1 MASALTVL
9 LLEGSYTKPSISVSP
24 GGVIPMR
31 GNITI
36 RCWHQRLGMR
46 ILLYKDGAGN
56 YLTYTDP
63 AGSEAEF
70 PITSARREHGGS
82 YTCRYS
88 NRSVRA
94 AYSEPSDPVQI
105 IVAEPSY
112 PKPNISLHPSEQV
125 ALGGA
130 VTIRCECRCRGAR
143 FLLSKDGDLDARRS
157 MEPAGDMAEF
167 PIRNVNRRDAGS
179 YSCQYS
185 TKWDP
190 PVWSEPSDPV
200 ELVVAGGTDPTQ
212 PGKAPAPTRPGTV
225 GPEPRNPKPN
235 ISLHP
240 SERVALGGAVT
251 IRCECRC
258 QGARIFLSKAGD
270 PDALRSMDPVED
282 VAEFPIRNVS
292 RGDAGSYSCRYST
305 KWDPPVWLEPSDPV
319 ELVVAG
325 GSELP
330 APLDLTHTIITGMS
344 VAAAGL
350 FLLLVVF
357 VCYRRTGGR
366 KGPALRQSRQWAAAQ
381 ALASQPQEP
390 NPGAEELTY
399 TELGRQALQ
408 AKPGGSAPAPEPV
421 VYATINVSR
430 GPDGQSPQ
438 GAGCPPPVSV
448 T

>member
-1 MASALTVL
+1 MASALTVV
-9 LLEGSYTKPSISVSP
+9 LLEGSYPKPSISISP
-24 GGVIPMR
+24 GGVISLG
-31 GNITI
+31 GNVTI

-88 NRSVRA
+88 NRTVRA

-143 FLLSKDGDLDARRS
+143 FLLSKAGDLDARRS
-157 MEPAGDMAEF
+157 MDPAGDMAEF
-167 PIRNVNRRDAGS
+167 PIHNVNRRDAGS

-200 ELVVAGGTDPTQ
+200 ELVVAEGTDPAGPQQPDLPTTEPKGEGGTDPTQ

-225 GPEPRNPKPN
+225 GPEPSYPKPN

-240 SERVALGGAVT
+240 SGQVALGGAVT
-251 IRCECRC
+251 IQCECRC

-270 PDALRSMDPVED
+270 PDARRSMDPVGD

-292 RGDAGSYSCRYST
+292 LGDAGNYSCQYST
-305 KWDPPVWLEPSDPV
+305 KWDPPIWSEPSDPV
-319 ELVVAG
+319 ELVVAEG
-325 GSELP
+325 TDPAGTQQTHAPTTESEGEGTAAPRP
-330 APLDLTHTIITGMS
+330 AM
-344 VAAAGL
+344 
-350 FLLLVVF
+350 
-357 VCYRRTGGR
+357 
-366 KGPALRQSRQWAAAQ
+366 Q
-381 ALASQPQEP
+381 
-390 NPGAEELTY
+390 
-399 TELGRQALQ
+399 
-408 AKPGGSAPAPEPV
+408 
-421 VYATINVSR
+421 
-430 GPDGQSPQ
+430 
-438 GAGCPPPVSV
+438 
-448 T
+448 